1 MVLGQRS
8 RGQDM
13 GPSCGPCTDATR
25 AAFAVGAAGLEGQ
38 GMPGAAAAPP
48 RPSLRAICS
57 FEQQLEQE
65 QRALQQLRQ
74 RLHREVAEEKERLDQ
89 QAARCRLG
97 GAAHALPPLHP
108 QPYAL
113 TSAGPAG
120 SGGSWRS

>member
-1 MVLGQRS
+1 MAPALMPPGLPLPWGQLGWRGRGCRVQR
-8 RGQDM
+8 
-13 GPSCGPCTDATR
+13 
-25 AAFAVGAAGLEGQ
+25 
-38 GMPGAAAAPP
+38 PP

-108 QPYAL
+108 QPHAL